1 MSNIEVRS
9 KLTNPPK
16 LRSKVSNISP
26 SREGNCELNRNAFP
40 RLARKQTVGER
51 KLRNI
56 PSRSRRKRESGTLA
70 PLIPNIFSRHTLQ
83 LGLNLL
89 RFTSTSPPA
98 EIPICSVAETGHG
111 MRATVDEKEEERNG
125 EREREEKKGIKGI
138 KEKEKRQG
146 WHSVGRR
153 KLGGRGK
160 KGRVFARARGG
171 ICIYTQARARVCK
184 IENGKSG

>member
-26 SREGNCELNRNAFP
+26 SREGNCELNRNAFPSPQRFP

-125 EREREEKKGIKGI
+125 GE
-138 KEKEKRQG
+138 
-146 WHSVGRR
+146 
-153 KLGGRGK
+153 GRGK
-160 KGRVFARARGG
+160 
-171 ICIYTQARARVCK
+171 
-184 IENGKSG
+184 GKRKREKRE